1 MRKYIT
7 IYKGRFFGFG
17 TTTNSDF
24 LGNRRSA
31 VLRRRDKQNGAS
43 EVSEEVYC
51 MMGVSDHFLSPDFEF
66 RR

>member
-7 IYKGRFFGFG
+7 IYKGRL
-17 TTTNSDF
+17 DF